1 MPEAHPFQE
10 LEARMEVLAESERDI
25 EVLSFEAVQRLA
37 QTFGLSPRSVHRQ
50 ALRRRILPRRYLRNF
65 GTLGWQGQ
73 LALLESTVAVVG
85 LGGLGGNVVEGLAR
99 SGIGCLVLVDGDV
112 FVDHN
117 LNRQLLSEEARLGQ
131 PKTEAAQARV
141 AAINSAVDAVP
152 YPEMAGAERMRDILR
167 GVAVVV
173 DALDRLPDRLALQDA
188 ASEVGIPIVHGAIAG
203 WMGQVMTV
211 LPGDSGLRG
220 LYGEEVPDQGAE
232 VELGCPA
239 ATPMMVAAWQV
250 QEVVKLLTGQGRLL
264 RHRLLFMDAKMAT
277 VDLLTVGGVSST
289 PERN

>member
-1 MPEAHPFQE
+1 
-10 LEARMEVLAESERDI
+10 MEVLAETEGDI
-25 EVLSFEAVQRLA
+25 RVLTFEAVQALA
-37 QTFGLSPRSVHRQ
+37 QGFDLSPRSIHRQ

-73 LALLESTVAVVG
+73 LALLESTVAVIG

-99 SGIGCLVLVDGDV
+99 AGVGCLVLVDGDV
-112 FVDHN
+112 FADHN
-117 LNRQLLSEEARLGQ
+117 LNRQPLSEEARLGR

-141 AAINSAVDAVP
+141 AAINSAVEVIA
-152 YPEMAGAERMRDILR
+152 YLEKASAERMRDILR

-188 ASEVGIPIVHGAIAG
+188 ASEVGIPMVHGAIAG
-203 WMGQVMTV
+203 WMGQVMTI
-211 LPGDSGLRG
+211 LPGDTGLRG
-220 LYGEEVPDQGAE
+220 LYGEELPDQGAE
-232 VELGCPA
+232 VELGCPT

-264 RHRLLFMDAKMAT
+264 RHRLLFMDAEMAT
-277 VDLLTVGGVSST
+277 VDLLTIGGISPT
-289 PERN
+289 LEGN